1 VQNRLTQALRAAAD
15 QADDPDF
22 MSIWAGQAVKL
33 ARPGPAGE
41 MVKAWWARAQ
51 ETALALAAR
60 TGSKP

>member
-33 ARPGPAGE
+33 AKAGPAGE
-41 MVKAWWARAQ
+41 MVKAWWAQAQ
-51 ETALALAAR
+51 ATAQALAAR
-60 TGSKP
+60 TAPRP